1 SFRLCSQNRFA
12 ARDSVLLQA
21 AALSKRTEAGFKSQ
35 AKSVAVPPSPS
46 PSLSRKCDRNIVAKN
61 HNNSQTIRT
70 VFMNRHRRIL
80 SVAVTLFCILFG
92 GASIALA
99 EKRPP
104 TAEDCVM
111 LKRPQEAQISPD
123 GKWIAFYY
131 TEPLLK
137 TGQRDSNIWIV
148 PATGG

>member
-1 SFRLCSQNRFA
+1 
-12 ARDSVLLQA
+12 
-21 AALSKRTEAGFKSQ
+21 
-35 AKSVAVPPSPS
+35 
-46 PSLSRKCDRNIVAKN
+46 
-61 HNNSQTIRT
+61 
-70 VFMNRHRRIL
+70 FMNRHRRIL

-137 TGQRDSNIWIV
+137 TGQRNSNIWIV
-148 PATGG
+148 PATGGEPRKLTNTPKSNQHARWSPDGKTIAFLSDRGESGKTQIYLIPIDGGEALPLTNEKASVSSHSWSRDG